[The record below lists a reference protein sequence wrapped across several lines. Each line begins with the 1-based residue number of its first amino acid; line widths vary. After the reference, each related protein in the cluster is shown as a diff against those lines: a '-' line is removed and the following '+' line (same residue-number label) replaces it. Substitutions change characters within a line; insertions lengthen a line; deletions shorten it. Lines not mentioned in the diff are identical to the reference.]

1 MVNNIKTVKYW
12 RFWIG
17 FDFLETLENRKM
29 QSAVM
34 YKNNL
39 PNADTAVP
47 KLGDRAIK
55 YRSKSLKFRCES
67 ARLGLAMGGGLV
79 IGSGYFAV

>member
-1 MVNNIKTVKYW
+1 
-12 RFWIG
+12 
-17 FDFLETLENRKM
+17 M

-67 ARLGLAMGGGLV
+67 ARLAFAMGGVLV
-79 IGSGYFAV
+79 IGLGYFAV